1 MKAVILAAGQGKRL
15 RGSGPDVPKVLR
27 QLQGKPLLTHVL
39 QAIDFIS
46 PADTVLVVGYARDTV
61 TSAYPAYPYAVQ
73 EQQLGTG
80 HATAAAEVALR
91 DYDGPVL
98 VGYGDMPLVRRET
111 YLRLWELHRTQ
122 GNACTILTG
131 ITPECDSFG
140 RILRRADGSVYDIRE
155 RRDCTPEQAAV
166 REKNSGVYLFDA
178 RLLFS
183 ALKRVKNENSQKEYY
198 LTDVPKLLI
207 ADGYP
212 VGALALEGEDAVEIF
227 GVNAPEDLTLCEEVL
242 KRRQS
247 R

>member
-1 MKAVILAAGQGKRL
+1 M
-15 RGSGPDVPKVLR
+15 
-27 QLQGKPLLTHVL
+27 